1 MEGIQFLIDEK
12 GNKKAV
18 LIDLD
23 KHGDLW
29 EDFYDRLVYHDRINE
44 PRETLSEVK
53 EKLIEQKKLDG

>member
-29 EDFYDRLVYHDRINE
+29 EDFYYRLV
-44 PRETLSEVK
+44 LS
-53 EKLIEQKKLDG
+53 